1 MEAMVNAFKVQ
12 VKMNVTEMRIV
23 GYQKFAI
30 LELALMLALF
40 LNVPPMLLARLQF
53 MMYNVLVY
61 KVIQEMGRLHV
72 IEYLL
77 EL

>member
-1 MEAMVNAFKVQ
+1 MNAFKVQ

-53 MMYNVLVY
+53 MMCNALVY
-61 KVIQEMGRLHV
+61 QVTLEMGSLHV
-72 IEYLL
+72 IEVSS
-77 EL
+77 

>member
-1 MEAMVNAFKVQ
+1 MNAFMVQ
-12 VKMNVTEMRIV
+12 VKMNVIEMRIV

-53 MMYNVLVY
+53 MMYNALVY
-61 KVIQEMGRLHV
+61 QVTLEMGSLHV
-72 IEYLL
+72 IEVSS
-77 EL
+77 